1 MRVSQTLDGGFIDP
15 SLSGCEV
22 KITGGNDAQ
31 GFPMLQGVLKSTRVR
46 LVLRKGS
53 KCFRE
58 RRDAEPK
65 RKSVRGC
72 IVGPDLHAL
81 NVILVDPKGKE
92 IPGLTDVDIPNR
104 HQPKR
109 ASKIRRLFGVTEAT
123 KIKSEDDAKKRIEI
137 TQAINNELRRVYT
150 RKDKEVYKKVGI
162 RRLVTLEHYKK
173 RQEVRNHLKAVLD
186 ANRKRFNEHKNA
198 LKSKKW

>member
-1 MRVSQTLDGGFIDP
+1 
-15 SLSGCEV
+15 
-22 KITGGNDAQ
+22 
-31 GFPMLQGVLKSTRVR
+31 MLQGVLKQTRVR

-58 RRDAEPK
+58 RRAAEPK

-92 IPGLTDVDIPNR
+92 IPGLTDADLSNR

-109 ASKIRRLFGVTEAT
+109 ATKIRRLFGVTEPA
-123 KIKSEDDAKKRIEI
+123 KVKSEADAKKRIEI
-137 TQAINNELRRVYT
+137 TQAINNELRRVLT
-150 RKDKEVYKKVGI
+150 RKTKDGEKEVYKKVGI
-162 RRLVTLEHYKK
+162 RRLVTVDHYKK
-173 RQEVRNHLKAVLD
+173 RQEIRAQLKKTLD
-186 ANRKRFNEHKNA
+186 ANRKRFNEHKKA
-198 LKSKKW
+198 LASKK